1 MPRALTVHLTPNVC
15 HDTFEATHRELSATC
30 MKTNSKTIWVFL
42 TLAWVWLISAR
53 AEDATTL
60 TKVGDHCPLTSVQ
73 TTDGK
78 TVDFKGKVVVLNFF
92 ATWCG
97 PCNAEMPHL
106 EKELWQPFK
115 EKGVIL
121 IAVGREHSVEE
132 VEKFKT
138 QKNLTFAF
146 AADPKREIFKQ
157 FATQSIPRCVVAG
170 KDGKIKFQTLG
181 YEEKD
186 FAAMVQAVKNEVEQ

>member
-1 MPRALTVHLTPNVC
+1 MTLLKKCT
-15 HDTFEATHRELSATC
+15 ELSDNY
-30 MKTNSKTIWVFL
+30 MKMNSKTIWSFL
-42 TLAWVWLISAR
+42 TLACVWLISAR

-60 TKVGDHCPLTSVQ
+60 TKVGDRCPLTSVQ

-106 EKELWQPFK
+106 EKELWQPLK

-138 QKNLTFAF
+138 QKNLTFAC

-157 FATQSIPRCVVAG
+157 FATQSIPRCVVVG
-170 KDGKIKFQTLG
+170 KDGTIKFQTLG
-181 YEEKD
+181 YEEKE
-186 FAAMVQAVKNEVEQ
+186 FAVLIQTVKRELGE